1 MASKSEN
8 AWDIQ
13 GLAAQGP
20 NLELREKLDLFG
32 QFVGDWDILESRS
45 LQDDG
50 SWITQRGEIHWRWIL
65 EGRAVQDVWGIIDE
79 ETRSFVPSGTTVRF
93 YDPKIDVWRSTWISP
108 IQGAV
113 QTFIGHQVGNEIV
126 LEGKSPEGYPIKWIF
141 SDISLKSFR
150 WRAEEIRDG
159 SKNWILT
166 EEMRVRRRI

>member
-1 MASKSEN
+1 
-8 AWDIQ
+8 
-13 GLAAQGP
+13 
-20 NLELREKLDLFG
+20 
-32 QFVGDWDILESRS
+32 
-45 LQDDG
+45 
-50 SWITQRGEIHWRWIL
+50 
-65 EGRAVQDVWGIIDE
+65 
-79 ETRSFVPSGTTVRF
+79 VRF

>member
-50 SWITQRGEIHWRWIL
+50 SWITQRGEIH
-65 EGRAVQDVWGIIDE
+65 
-79 ETRSFVPSGTTVRF
+79 
-93 YDPKIDVWRSTWISP
+93 
-108 IQGAV
+108 
-113 QTFIGHQVGNEIV
+113 
-126 LEGKSPEGYPIKWIF
+126 
-141 SDISLKSFR
+141 
-150 WRAEEIRDG
+150 
-159 SKNWILT
+159 
-166 EEMRVRRRI
+166 